1 MKDLSVILDF
11 DKIPINYTCD
21 GRNISPKIV
30 ILGLDESVK
39 VMAIIIE
46 DIDAPSGTFTH
57 WTIWNLSPM
66 DIVPEGIPNEDIVDY
81 PFEGGVPIRAVQ
93 GSNGFGKVGYM
104 GPCPPKGNPH
114 KYVFKVYGLDLALDL
129 KPGSSKRDLEDAL
142 RGHILQQGQAVATY
156 QRQEPYGR

>member
-30 ILGLDESVK
+30 ILGLDESLK

-81 PFEGGVPIRAVQ
+81 PFEGGVPIRASSGIKRLWKSRIYGDLVHI
-93 GSNGFGKVGYM
+93 KVIPTSM
-104 GPCPPKGNPH
+104 
-114 KYVFKVYGLDLALDL
+114 
-129 KPGSSKRDLEDAL
+129 SL
-142 RGHILQQGQAVATY
+142 RSTAWIWL
-156 QRQEPYGR
+156 